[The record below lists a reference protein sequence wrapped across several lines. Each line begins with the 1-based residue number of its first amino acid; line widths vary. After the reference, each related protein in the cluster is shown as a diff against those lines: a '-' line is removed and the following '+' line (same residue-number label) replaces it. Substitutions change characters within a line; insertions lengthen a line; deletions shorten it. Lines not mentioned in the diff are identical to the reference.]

1 LDYKVGFPQGGVP
14 RILYI
19 LCTIWH
25 NLSSKQL
32 LNSAVNCWIALTMGI
47 EETFKKK
54 FRYAMMWVA
63 LALVV
68 LLIFLSV
75 YGAFLGSYQA
85 KSFFNS
91 PALSAYWLAFIAF
104 LAAAFV
110 TFRRL
115 IRLPGPLLTH
125 AGCILI
131 LAGALWGSVTG
142 LKIKNQLF
150 GTDKIQTGQMTIR
163 EGHAENRIR
172 LEDSDQTK
180 ELPFHIKLTDF
191 RIEYYKPEYLEILT
205 AEGRSKIPIE
215 IGSVWSIGPDFG
227 IITIVRAFENFKISI
242 DGDRETIIDAP
253 QPGYNPALE
262 VRIKNPDGS
271 VTTRYVFERFPDY
284 IHPEDK
290 FLLRYRKSV
299 RDYISDIQ
307 VIKDGNVAAEKAIEV
322 NHPLHFGGYHFYQSS
337 YDTQAHRYTILS
349 VVSDTGLD
357 FVYAGYLALGI
368 GVFWHFWLRHIF
380 AKGKSKS
387 DPSINSGSP

>member
-1 LDYKVGFPQGGVP
+1 
-14 RILYI
+14 
-19 LCTIWH
+19 
-25 NLSSKQL
+25 
-32 LNSAVNCWIALTMGI
+32 MGI
-47 EETFKKK
+47 EETSKKK
-54 FRYAMMWVA
+54 FRCAVMWIA

-68 LLIFLSV
+68 LLILLSV

-91 PALSAYWLAFIAF
+91 PALSAYWLALMA
-104 LAAAFV
+104 LLTAAFV

-115 IRLPGPLLTH
+115 IRLPGLLLIH

-131 LAGALWGSVTG
+131 LAGALRGSVTG
-142 LKIKNQLF
+142 LKIHNRLF
-150 GTDKIQTGQMTIR
+150 GTDKIQTGQMAIL
-163 EGHAENRIR
+163 EGDAENRIT
-172 LEDSDQTK
+172 LEDSNQTK
-180 ELPFHIKLTDF
+180 ELPFHIKLKDF

-205 AEGRSKIPIE
+205 HQGRSKIPVE
-215 IGSVWSIGPDFG
+215 IGSALSIGPDFG
-227 IITIVRAFENFKISI
+227 TITIVRVFENFKISI
-242 DGDRETIIDAP
+242 DGDNKTVVDDP

-262 VRIKNPDGS
+262 VLIKNPDGA
-271 VTTRYVFERFPDY
+271 VITKYVFERFPDY

-290 FLLRYRKSV
+290 LLLRYYKSV

-307 VIKDGNVAAEKAIEV
+307 VIKDGNVVAEKTIEV

-337 YDTQAHRYTILS
+337 YDTLAHRYTVLS

-380 AKGKSKS
+380 TKRKSQS
-387 DPSINSGSP
+387 E

>member
-1 LDYKVGFPQGGVP
+1 
-14 RILYI
+14 
-19 LCTIWH
+19 
-25 NLSSKQL
+25 
-32 LNSAVNCWIALTMGI
+32 MGI
-47 EETFKKK
+47 EETSKKK
-54 FRYAMMWVA
+54 FRCAVMWVA

-91 PALSAYWLAFIAF
+91 PALSAYWLALMA
-104 LAAAFV
+104 LLTAAFV

-115 IRLPGPLLTH
+115 IRLPGLLLIH

-131 LAGALWGSVTG
+131 LAGALWGSGAG
-142 LKIKNQLF
+142 LKVRNQLF
-150 GTDKIQTGQMTIR
+150 GADKIQTGQMTIL
-163 EGHAENRIR
+163 EGDAENRIR
-172 LEDSDQTK
+172 LEDSDRFDKLTAGQTK
-180 ELPFHIKLTDF
+180 ELPFHIKLKDF

-205 AEGRSKIPIE
+205 HQGRSKIPVE

-227 IITIVRAFENFKISI
+227 TITIVRVFENFKISI
-242 DGDRETIIDAP
+242 DGDRETIIDDP

-262 VRIKNPDGS
+262 VRIKNPDGA
-271 VTTRYVFERFPDY
+271 VTTEYVFERFPDY
-284 IHPEDK
+284 IYPEDK
-290 FLLRYRKSV
+290 FLLRYHKSV

-307 VIKDGNVAAEKAIEV
+307 VIKDGNVVAEKNIEV

-337 YDTQAHRYTILS
+337 YDTQAHRYTVLS

-357 FVYAGYLALGI
+357 LVYAGYPMLGI

-380 AKGKSKS
+380 TKRKSKS